1 MENYEEIKLS
11 DKIIKKIEKDLK
23 CYPDWIIRMDLSGL
37 GSPSKYGVDI
47 QKSTSFDSY
56 IERDYEISEGIKQ
69 KVDIIEKVMDR
80 LGLMNGKTKDLVES
94 RYFQDYSRE
103 QVMKSL
109 GLSKRGFYV
118 VRDRALECF
127 ARAIGYIN

>member
-1 MENYEEIKLS
+1 MENFEKFKLS
-11 DKIIKKIEKDLK
+11 DKIIKTIEEDLK
-23 CYPDWIIRMDLSGL
+23 CYPDWTIRIEMSGL

-47 QKSTSFDSY
+47 QKSTTFDSY
-56 IERDYEISEGIKQ
+56 IERDYEISEGIKN
-69 KVDIIEKVMDR
+69 KIEIIDKVMDR
-80 LGLMNGKTKDLVES
+80 LGLMNGRTKDLVEY

-103 QVMKSL
+103 QVMKTL

-127 ARAIGYIN
+127 ARAMGYIN